1 MGGVYRDRRGA
12 RVAVRRRKNDL
23 ELRVDGTLA
32 SFYARDRPSTGS
44 VWDALAAPLLALAP
58 ERRRRVLVLGLGG
71 GSAARLVR
79 ALAPAAHVV
88 GVELDAGV
96 LEAARRWLDLDAL
109 GLEVVQADAERF
121 LARERRRFDL
131 VLEDVFVGRGRA
143 ARKPSWLPEP
153 GLALAARRLSPG
165 GVLASNVLD
174 EYRGVAR
181 VVRRLF
187 RERVAI
193 SVQDFDNRIL
203 VGRNPDATERS
214 RTPLCAREL
223 RRHVHAEPLLAEA
236 AAKLSF
242 RTL

>member
-1 MGGVYRDRRGA
+1 
-12 RVAVRRRKNDL
+12 VAVRRRRNGL

-44 VWDALAAPLLALAP
+44 VWDALVAPLLALAP

-88 GVELDAGV
+88 GVELDPSV

-109 GLEVVQADAERF
+109 GLEVVQANAEHF
-121 LARERRRFDL
+121 LAHERRRFDL

-143 ARKPSWLPEP
+143 VRKPPWLPEP
-153 GLALAARRLSPG
+153 GLALAAHRLSPG

-174 EYRGVAR
+174 EYRAVAGTMR
-181 VVRRLF
+181 HLF

-193 SVQDFDNRIL
+193 SVDDYDNRIL
-203 VGRNPDATERS
+203 VGRNPEATEPDRAS
-214 RTPLCAREL
+214 IGARDL
-223 RRHVHAEPLLAEA
+223 RRRVHAEPLLAEA
-236 AAKLSF
+236 AGKLSF
-242 RTL
+242 RRF